1 MEHFHEAMISSGVAP
16 GMGDTMHAW
25 NCLEIVN
32 EFRAAGAI
40 LIKGLK

>member
-1 MEHFHEAMISSGVAP
+1 
-16 GMGDTMHAW
+16 MGDTMHAW